1 MTDQNPLA
9 ETERFLHEKIPLSL
23 AMAVRVES
31 LTADVLVL
39 TAPLGPNHN
48 HLGTAFGGS
57 LGALALLAGY
67 AMLWLEIQDRDCHIV
82 VRSSTLDYRRPVRGQ
97 LRAVCRKPGEEELA
111 HLKETFRRKGKARIH
126 LRVDVVDNEV
136 TCVAFEGV
144 FVILRHSSQVEAG
157 IPAEL

>member
-1 MTDQNPLA
+1 MTDQNPLVDA
-9 ETERFLHEKIPLSL
+9 ERFLHEKIPLSL

-31 LTADVLVL
+31 HTAGALVL

-67 AMLWLEIQDRDCHIV
+67 GLLWLEIEDPDCHIV

-97 LRAVCRKPGEEELA
+97 LRAICHRPAESELA
-111 HLKETFRRKGKARIH
+111 HLRETFRRKGKARIH
-126 LRVDVVDNEV
+126 LRVDVVEDEV
-136 TCVAFEGV
+136 VCVAFEGV
-144 FVILRHSSQVEAG
+144 FVILRESSHLGAG
-157 IPAEL
+157 IPAAL